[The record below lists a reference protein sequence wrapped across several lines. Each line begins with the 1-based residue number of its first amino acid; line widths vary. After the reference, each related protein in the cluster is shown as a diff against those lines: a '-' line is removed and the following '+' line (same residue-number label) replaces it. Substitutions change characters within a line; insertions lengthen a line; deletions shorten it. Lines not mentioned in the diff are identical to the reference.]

1 MAALANYAE
10 RAALRAAE
18 RNGLVI
24 DHRAGSP
31 LSLSVPLERAGSAA
45 HVLAGTG
52 GLKLRRTER
61 SMEAFVP
68 VLDLFGGAEDF
79 VSFDAAFNIQIGR
92 TVDTES
98 TGQSSSTG
106 T

>member
-10 RAALRAAE
+10 RAAWRVAE

-24 DHRAGSP
+24 EHRAGSP
-31 LSLSVPLERAGSAA
+31 LCLSVPLERADSAA

-52 GLKLRRTER
+52 DLKLRRTER
-61 SMEAFVP
+61 WMEAFVP
-68 VLDLFGGAEDF
+68 VPDLFGGAEDF
-79 VSFDAAFNIQIGR
+79 VSFDAAFNIQIER
-92 TVDTES
+92 TGDTDS